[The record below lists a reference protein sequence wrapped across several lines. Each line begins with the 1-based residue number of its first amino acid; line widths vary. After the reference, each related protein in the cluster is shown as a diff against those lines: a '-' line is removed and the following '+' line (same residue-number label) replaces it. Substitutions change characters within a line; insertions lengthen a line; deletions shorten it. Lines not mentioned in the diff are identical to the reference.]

1 MRLLHP
7 GAPWIGDRE
16 VVPDEVVLAVTRD
29 ELVALAGAVNESIE
43 AVEGWEFHTRLGVT
57 RDEARA
63 LGLRIGEVLRQ
74 TSRPE

>member
-7 GAPWIGDRE
+7 GTPWIGDRE

-29 ELVALAGAVNESIE
+29 ELVALAGAVNESVE
-43 AVEGWEFHTRLGVT
+43 AVEDWEFQTRLGVT